1 MNHAP
6 TDTPTPLAIASTER
20 DILLAL
26 FDLGREVASM
36 LDLEE
41 LLQKLPDLI
50 RRLIPFDAFAIYLVD
65 DKRGSVRVAHAV
77 GYPPVAPDFRLKLSE
92 GIVGQVVTTRRT
104 IAVGDVSADP

>member
-1 MNHAP
+1 MNQ
-6 TDTPTPLAIASTER
+6 TSSPLVIASTER

-50 RRLIPFDAFAIYLVD
+50 RRLIPFDAFAVYLID
-65 DKRGSVRVAHAV
+65 DKRKNVRIAHAV
-77 GYPPVAPDFRLKLSE
+77 GYPPVSPDFRLKLSE
-92 GIVGQVVTTRRT
+92 GIIGQVVTTRQT
-104 IAVGDVSADP
+104 IVVGDVSSDPHYI